1 MLHFLSW
8 HSFIC
13 TILLMTA
20 VYYSIIGVR
29 FYKKEIRAFIQ
40 RYRKKLLLLL
50 PATVGLVVSLHA
62 QTADGNNG
70 IGQANTLIRGYFS
83 TATTLMYGVGGLVG
97 LIGAIRV
104 FILWNGGHRE
114 EVRTAAAAWFGSC
127 IFLVVVATIIQA
139 FFGL

>member
-8 HSFIC
+8 QSFII
-13 TILLMTA
+13 TTLVITA
-20 VYYSIIGVR
+20 FYYLVIGVMFFR
-29 FYKKEIRAFIQ
+29 KNIVYWI
-40 RYRKKLLLLL
+40 RKKAGMLILFLI
-50 PATVGLVVSLHA
+50 VGNGLYA

-70 IGQANTLIRGYFS
+70 ISQANTLIRSYFQ
-83 TATTLMYGVGGLVG
+83 TATQLLYGVGGLVG

-104 FILWNGGHRE
+104 FVLWNGGHRE
-114 EVRTAAAAWFGSC
+114 EVNRAAAAWFGSC